1 MLPEYLQN
9 FKDNIDQ
16 PNTVMLYKLKWTQL
30 ASIVDVKKMQ
40 ILDFGS
46 GFGTTANYLAKN
58 NHVIA
63 IEPRIDMIEEREC
76 ENEYTQIQ
84 GNYTKLK
91 DFDDCTF
98 DIIICHNVLEFADE
112 RDVIVRE
119 FSRLLKVGGTLS
131 IVKNNSA
138 GRIIEFILTNKIDE
152 AEHLLKGGC
161 NSNIFGNVNLY
172 TPDDLVAW
180 GNNLKIEQILGLR
193 TFFALQQGEEMKL
206 DPKFISKMFDIEME
220 LCNIEPYKSFS
231 VFHHVL
237 LRKY

>member
-9 FKDNIDQ
+9 FKDNNDQ
-16 PNTVMLYKLKWTQL
+16 PNTVMLYKLKWAQL
-30 ASIVDVKKMQ
+30 ARIVDVKNLQ

-63 IEPRIDMIEEREC
+63 IEPRTDMIEERER

-84 GNYTKLK
+84 GNYAKLK
-91 DFDDCTF
+91 DFDDCSF

-112 RDVIVRE
+112 RDVIVGE
-119 FSRLLKVGGTLS
+119 FSRLLKVGGILS
-131 IVKNNSA
+131 IVKNNGS
-138 GRIIEFILTNKIDE
+138 GRIIEYILTNKIDE
-152 AEHLLKGGC
+152 AELLLKGGC

-172 TPDDLVAW
+172 NPVDLETW

-193 TFFALQQGEEMKL
+193 TFFALQQGKEMKS
-206 DPKFISKMFDIEME
+206 DPKFFSKMFDIEME
-220 LCNIEPYKSFS
+220 LCNKEPYKSFS

-237 LRKY
+237 LKKY